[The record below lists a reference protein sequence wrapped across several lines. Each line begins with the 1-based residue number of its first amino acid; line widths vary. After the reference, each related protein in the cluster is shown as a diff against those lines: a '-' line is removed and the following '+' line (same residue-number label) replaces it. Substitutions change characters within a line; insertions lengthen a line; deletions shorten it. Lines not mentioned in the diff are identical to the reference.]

1 MYICVCVCVC
11 VCVCIY
17 IYIMPKSR
25 ELTDLFRKDTPGF
38 SFFFVGLL
46 RHSSTG
52 SSPAPGNGASPGSTP

>member
-1 MYICVCVCVC
+1 
-11 VCVCIY
+11 
-17 IYIMPKSR
+17 MPKSR

-46 RHSSTG
+46 RYSSTG